1 MTTTTAISSIRAADS
16 GEFSPSSRLQASQR
30 SFAAAMGRAQTA
42 AGATDEDRALDA
54 AEQLVTQTFISPIL
68 KQLRESVDAA
78 PPFAP
83 NQAEKQLRALTDAE
97 LAQRIVHASRFPLVD
112 VLARNLLKKAG
123 KDKAGRSAA
132 DELSAARTPTPGRP
146 AQK

>member
-1 MTTTTAISSIRAADS
+1 
-16 GEFSPSSRLQASQR
+16 
-30 SFAAAMGRAQTA
+30 MGRAQAA
-42 AGATDEDRALDA
+42 AGATDEARARDA
-54 AEQLVTQTFISPIL
+54 AEQLVTQTFLSPLL
-68 KQLRESVDAA
+68 KQLRESSDMA

-83 NQAEKQLRALTDAE
+83 SPAEKQFRALTDAE

-112 VLARNLLKKAG
+112 VLARNLLKKGG

-132 DELSAARTPTPGRP
+132 DELSAARTPMPTRP